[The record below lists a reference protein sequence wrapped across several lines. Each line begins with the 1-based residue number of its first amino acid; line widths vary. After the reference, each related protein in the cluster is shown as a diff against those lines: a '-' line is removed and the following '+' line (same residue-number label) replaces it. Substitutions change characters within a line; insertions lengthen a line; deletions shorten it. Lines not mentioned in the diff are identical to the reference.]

1 MPFQYGPSKR
11 RWEPK
16 PTKPVD
22 QKTLMRKR
30 TGLNDAPHLL
40 NPVSQSHRINDINRA
55 TPRHAPIDF
64 TNANR
69 QVSRSLGRIRLR

>member
-1 MPFQYGPSKR
+1 
-11 RWEPK
+11 
-16 PTKPVD
+16 
-22 QKTLMRKR
+22 MRKR

-55 TPRHAPIDF
+55 TPSNATPRHAPIDF